1 VLVHAD
7 GAFEMISSDDAVLGT
22 FTGMSFKNVTREL
35 RAGDRV
41 VIVSD
46 GYLECVD
53 CNDEELGTERLAA
66 WVREERALNAQQM
79 HERLTERLLKYCD
92 SRLDDDVTLMVVAAD

>member
-1 VLVHAD
+1 
-7 GAFEMISSDDAVLGT
+7 
-22 FTGMSFKNVTREL
+22 MSFKNVSREL

-53 CNDEELGTERLAA
+53 RGDEELGSERLAE
-66 WVREERALNAQQM
+66 WVRQERALNAQQM